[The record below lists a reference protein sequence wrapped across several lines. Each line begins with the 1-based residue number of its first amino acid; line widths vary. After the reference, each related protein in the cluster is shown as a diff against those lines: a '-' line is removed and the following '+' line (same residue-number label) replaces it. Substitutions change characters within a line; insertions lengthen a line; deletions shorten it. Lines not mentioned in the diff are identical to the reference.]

1 MTVLGRSEIRHTDAA
16 ADLAGGR
23 RSLRRALVVVACG
36 GGHRSLRRAVVA
48 VACAA
53 LLAGA
58 LGAAPA
64 AAGTAYVDGIS
75 DQNLGLWDGDYLDA
89 AGVFSQPFTN
99 FFADS
104 WVGVPGAQHLLYARF
119 VTAPDVVAQG
129 GLCEANLYN
138 WFTYVTQTLH
148 LIPVISVWD
157 VPEGGCANHG
167 APSATTYT
175 NDIQQ
180 LLTYLDGLYPGTTL
194 PYIEAWNEPNSSGVT
209 AAAAAGY
216 WSAANTLCAT
226 AGCTAIAGDLVDNDP
241 DQGGQSFNPGCAA
254 NLTYSHLATYEDS
267 YVAALGSAR
276 PAIWGFH
283 PYFAVNC
290 RQSTSVTTF
299 ENNLPTPA
307 GQVWFTE
314 VGAWECVNGQ
324 SPARGVAEQQADAQY
339 LVNTLMSATAPG
351 APAHVFYY
359 GMAAPGYTLSC
370 SKYADSELYEAAVDL
385 GPLSARPA
393 AATIYGADAA
403 LAAASAAPSAVTS
416 TQATFN
422 GTITPGGIY
431 EGSYYFEYGT
441 TDAYGSQTATAA
453 LGPGLAPA
461 PVSATVEG
469 LTPDTPYHYRL
480 VATDASN
487 DLTVNGADQLM
498 APVEVSV
505 SPASVIAGQAVT
517 VSWSGVSNPSA
528 GDWVGIFEPGAPASS
543 YLGSFYAGSCAQTDG
558 ATATGAGSCT
568 FTVPAIPGTYE
579 LRLYASTAN
588 DLLSTSGTISVLPP
602 PPVDTL
608 APVITGASGLAR
620 AYAGDL
626 LSCSNGTW
634 ANAPTA
640 YGYQW
645 ASDGAPVA
653 GASAQ
658 TYAVP
663 LSQLGDRLT
672 CSVNA
677 SNAGGSGPAS
687 VSADVTVVSA
697 RPVDSSPPSISGAAV
712 VGMSLRGSR
721 GSWSNGPTS
730 FAYQWQRCDRL
741 GKGCTAI
748 AGATHPSYTLRSA
761 DAGSTIRVLVSAS
774 NARAVGAPTPSRVT
788 AVVKPP
794 APNTLLSAETIDS
807 AGARATFRFRAGGDS
822 SGFQCALA
830 RVTAGARTPPPAYA
844 RCSSPATFTHLQPAS
859 YVFDVR
865 AIGPGGT
872 DPTPAGYRFAIR

>member
-1 MTVLGRSEIRHTDAA
+1 M
-16 ADLAGGR
+16 
-23 RSLRRALVVVACG
+23 
-36 GGHRSLRRAVVA
+36 
-48 VACAA
+48 
-53 LLAGA
+53 
-58 LGAAPA
+58 
-64 AAGTAYVDGIS
+64 
-75 DQNLGLWDGDYLDA
+75 
-89 AGVFSQPFTN
+89 
-99 FFADS
+99 
-104 WVGVPGAQHLLYARF
+104 
-119 VTAPDVVAQG
+119 
-129 GLCEANLYN
+129 
-138 WFTYVTQTLH
+138 
-148 LIPVISVWD
+148 
-157 VPEGGCANHG
+157 
-167 APSATTYT
+167 
-175 NDIQQ
+175 
-180 LLTYLDGLYPGTTL
+180 
-194 PYIEAWNEPNSSGVT
+194 
-209 AAAAAGY
+209 
-216 WSAANTLCAT
+216 
-226 AGCTAIAGDLVDNDP
+226 
-241 DQGGQSFNPGCAA
+241 
-254 NLTYSHLATYEDS
+254 
-267 YVAALGSAR
+267 
-276 PAIWGFH
+276 
-283 PYFAVNC
+283 
-290 RQSTSVTTF
+290 
-299 ENNLPTPA
+299 
-307 GQVWFTE
+307 
-314 VGAWECVNGQ
+314 
-324 SPARGVAEQQADAQY
+324 
-339 LVNTLMSATAPG
+339 
-351 APAHVFYY
+351 
-359 GMAAPGYTLSC
+359 
-370 SKYADSELYEAAVDL
+370 
-385 GPLSARPA
+385 
-393 AATIYGADAA
+393 
-403 LAAASAAPSAVTS
+403 
-416 TQATFN
+416 
-422 GTITPGGIY
+422 
-431 EGSYYFEYGT
+431 
-441 TDAYGSQTATAA
+441 
-453 LGPGLAPA
+453 
-461 PVSATVEG
+461 
-469 LTPDTPYHYRL
+469 
-480 VATDASN
+480 
-487 DLTVNGADQLM
+487 
-498 APVEVSV
+498 
-505 SPASVIAGQAVT
+505 
-517 VSWSGVSNPSA
+517 
-528 GDWVGIFEPGAPASS
+528 
-543 YLGSFYAGSCAQTDG
+543 
-558 ATATGAGSCT
+558 
-568 FTVPAIPGTYE
+568 
-579 LRLYASTAN
+579 
-588 DLLSTSGTISVLPP
+588 
-602 PPVDTL
+602 
-608 APVITGASGLAR
+608 ITGASGLAR

-844 RCSSPATFTHLQPAS
+844 RCSSPATFTHLQPTS

>member
-16 ADLAGGR
+16 AGLAGGR
-23 RSLRRALVVVACG
+23 RRLRRALVAGAC
-36 GGHRSLRRAVVA
+36 V
-48 VACAA
+48 A

-58 LGAAPA
+58 VGAAPA

-104 WVGVPGAQHLLYARF
+104 WVGVPASQHLLYARF

-129 GLCEANLYN
+129 GACEANLNN

-148 LIPVISVWD
+148 LIPVIAVWD
-157 VPEGGCANHG
+157 VAEGGCANHG
-167 APSATTYT
+167 APSTTTYT
-175 NDIQQ
+175 TDIQQ

-194 PYIEAWNEPNSSGVT
+194 PYIEAWNEPNSSNVT

-216 WSAANTLCAT
+216 WSAANTLCAA

-254 NLTYSHLATYEDS
+254 NLTYSHLATYEDA

-290 RQSTSVTTF
+290 QQSTSVTTF
-299 ENNLPTPA
+299 ENNLPTPS

-314 VGAWECVNGQ
+314 VGAWECLNGQ

-339 LVNTLMSATAPG
+339 LVNTLMSPTAPG

-359 GMAAPGYTLSC
+359 GMAAQGYTLSC
-370 SKYADSELYEAAVDL
+370 SKYADSELYEAPFDL

-393 AATIYGADAA
+393 AATIYGADSA
-403 LAAASAAPSAVTS
+403 LAAVSAAPSAVTS

-422 GTITPGGIY
+422 GTVTPGGIY
-431 EGSYYFEYGT
+431 EGSSYFQYGT
-441 TDAYGSQTATAA
+441 TDAYGSQTASVA
-453 LGPGLAPA
+453 LGPGLAPQ

-469 LTPDTPYHYRL
+469 LTPDTAYHYRL

-487 DLTVNGADQLM
+487 DLTVSGADQLM

-505 SPASVIAGQAVT
+505 NPASVIAGQAVT
-517 VSWSGVSNPSA
+517 VSWSGVSDPSA
-528 GDWVGIFEPGAPASS
+528 GDWVGIFAPGAPASS
-543 YLGSFYAGSCAQTDG
+543 YLGSFYAGSCAQTAG
-558 ATATGAGSCT
+558 AAAAASGSCT
-568 FTVPAIPGTYE
+568 FTVPAAPGSYE

-588 DLLSTSGTISVLPP
+588 DLLSASGAITVLPP
-602 PPVDTL
+602 PPRDTL

-640 YGYQW
+640 YAYQW
-645 ASDGAPVA
+645 ASDGSPVP

-658 TYAVP
+658 SYAVP
-663 LSQLGDRLT
+663 LSRVGDELT
-672 CSVNA
+672 CAVSA
-677 SNAGGSGPAS
+677 SNAGGSAPAA
-687 VSADVTVVSA
+687 VSAVVAVVSP
-697 RPVDSSPPSISGAAV
+697 RPVSSSPPSISGAAI
-712 VGMSLRGSR
+712 VGVRLRGSH

-730 FAYQWQRCDRL
+730 FAYRWQRCDRL
-741 GKGCTAI
+741 GKACTAI
-748 AGATHPSYTLRSA
+748 AGATRATYTLGSA
-761 DAGSTIRVLVSAS
+761 DAGSTVRVLVSAS
-774 NARAVGAPTPSRVT
+774 NARAEGAPTPSRVT
-788 AVVKPP
+788 AVIEPP
-794 APNTLLSAETIDS
+794 APNTLLSAETIDP
-807 AGARATFRFRAGGDS
+807 AGARATFRFRASGDAT
-822 SGFQCALA
+822 GFQCALA
-830 RVTAGARTPPPAYA
+830 RLTAGAGAQTAPYA
-844 RCSSPATFTHLQPAS
+844 RCSSPATFTRLQPDS
-859 YVFDVR
+859 YMFEVR
-865 AIGPGGT
+865 AIGPGGG
-872 DPTPAGYRFAIR
+872 DPTPAGYRFAIP